1 MADDLT
7 ALGEVIT
14 NRTLVL
20 NIIRG
25 LNERFSH
32 IGTLLRRAKPF
43 PTFLE
48 EREDLILEELTMENR
63 KDAPAAALA
72 ASNYSGL
79 SFQLF
84 RTQLT
89 VPSL

>member
-1 MADDLT
+1 
-7 ALGEVIT
+7 
-14 NRTLVL
+14 
-20 NIIRG
+20 
-25 LNERFSH
+25 
-32 IGTLLRRAKPF
+32 
-43 PTFLE
+43 LE
-48 EREDLILEELTMENR
+48 AREDLILEELTMENR